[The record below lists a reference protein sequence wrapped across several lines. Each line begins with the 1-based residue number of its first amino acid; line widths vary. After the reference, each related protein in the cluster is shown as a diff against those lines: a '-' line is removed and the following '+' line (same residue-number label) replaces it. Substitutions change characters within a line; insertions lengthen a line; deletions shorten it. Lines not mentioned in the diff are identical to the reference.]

1 MLSGAIWG
9 LYILM
14 MYLPFYAFDLPAL
27 YSLDLGS
34 AVVLQAISSIG
45 YLMPTPGATG
55 PYHYFTIQSLT
66 KLYGVNDELAA
77 SYAALTHAIGYI
89 GVTII
94 GLFYFFRDRLHM
106 SDVLKPEPGEEP
118 PAEAPANG

>member
-1 MLSGAIWG
+1 
-9 LYILM
+9 
-14 MYLPFYAFDLPAL
+14 
-27 YSLDLGS
+27 
-34 AVVLQAISSIG
+34 
-45 YLMPTPGATG
+45 MPTPGATG
-55 PYHYFTIQSLT
+55 PYHYFTIQTLT
-66 KLYGVNDELAA
+66 KLYGVSDELAA